1 MIDTLILS
9 IDESL
14 SPEFLT
20 GIHGN
25 QKFSFNGFT
34 GRLETSKPGSRYNK
48 KGADWILSLV
58 DRERGIRISG
68 PVFFSRGQILLTT
81 VRINVGRLIGLSPG
95 SLPISDAELQQAW
108 ATLLALTAW
117 MPAGWFDRAE
127 VKELHTAM
135 NFRYP
140 ADKAIAAHECMRHPR
155 VRKHPTKF
163 HPSHR
168 SLYWLGKDL
177 VISLYDKRW
186 ELLSKRP
193 RKPDSELPYLDLPNL
208 TRLEFRLKKGA
219 ILRERNRDQ
228 PKVIVEPGKPP
239 LQSTPATRLQ
249 PSLITAAMLLGMFR
263 NLVGEFPELPTREI
277 RRFCLPT
284 FVAMLHKRG
293 AVLSDGTAVIDY
305 YAQFAADRPVRRA
318 LSMSSIVDAGSPAFQ
333 WSNILGPAGWG
344 PYAMPILPTA

>member
-1 MIDTLILS
+1 MIDTLNLS

-14 SPEFLT
+14 SSEFLA
-20 GIHGN
+20 GMHGN

-34 GRLETSKPGSRYNK
+34 GRLVTSKPGSHYHK
-48 KGADWILSLV
+48 KGADWFLILE

-127 VKELHTAM
+127 VKELHVTM

-140 ADKAIAAHECMRHPR
+140 ADKAIKAHENMRHPR

-168 SLYWLGKDL
+168 SLYWRGKDL
-177 VISLYDKRW
+177 VIILYDKRL

-193 RKPDSELPYLDLPNL
+193 RKQDSELPYLNLPDL
-208 TRLEFRLKKGA
+208 TRLEFRLKTGA
-219 ILRERNRDQ
+219 ILRELNRDQ

-239 LQSTPATRLQ
+239 LKSTPATRLP

-263 NLVGEFPELPTREI
+263 DLVGEFPELPTREL
-277 RRFCLPT
+277 RRLCASSFA
-284 FVAMLHKRG
+284 AMLHKLG
-293 AVLSDGTAVIDY
+293 VCLPDGTPVMDY
-305 YAQFAADRPVRRA
+305 YARFANDRNVRRA
-318 LSMSSIVDAGSPAFQ
+318 RSMSSIVDAGSPVFQ
-333 WSNILGPAGWG
+333 WSNFLGPAGWG
-344 PYAMPILPTA
+344 HYAMPILPTA

>member
-1 MIDTLILS
+1 
-9 IDESL
+9 
-14 SPEFLT
+14 
-20 GIHGN
+20 
-25 QKFSFNGFT
+25 
-34 GRLETSKPGSRYNK
+34 
-48 KGADWILSLV
+48 
-58 DRERGIRISG
+58 
-68 PVFFSRGQILLTT
+68 
-81 VRINVGRLIGLSPG
+81 VRINVGKLIGLSPG
-95 SLPISDAELQQAW
+95 SLPISDVELQQAW

-177 VISLYDKRW
+177 VIIIYDKRL

-193 RKPDSELPYLDLPNL
+193 RKPDSEVPYFDLPNL
-208 TRLEFRLKKGA
+208 TRLEFRLKKVA

-239 LQSTPATRLQ
+239 LKSTPATRLP

-277 RRFCLPT
+277 RRLCAPT
-284 FVAMLHKRG
+284 FAAMLHRLG
-293 AVLSDGTAVIDY
+293 VCLPDGTPVLDY
-305 YAQFAADRPVRRA
+305 YARFADDRPVRRA
-318 LSMSSIVDAGSPAFQ
+318 RSMSSIVDAGSPAFQ